1 MVIGWVDRDQ
11 VFVVITINV
20 KVKLDASSLGTNAI
34 YKENNKAALYHW
46 SIVVVFFKY
55 YISATKI
62 EEEIIRDGLNKIRF

>member
-20 KVKLDASSLGTNAI
+20 KVKLDASSLGTNTI